1 MMMPTLPVRAPLLL
15 LLALGGLP
23 FAPLPLAATEPAG
36 AVVDLSGSA
45 TAHRPP
51 TEQPLAVRDPVF
63 LADTLST
70 APASRLDLKLGA
82 DLTLQLG
89 AASTL
94 VLADFSDEI
103 GVTLEAGAVFVDK
116 APESSARPLT
126 IDSRFGQVSVR
137 GTRVFVGP
145 SRDPFAVF
153 VERGT
158 VTVTGGGRTVTVTAG
173 QGTSIMRPGGT
184 PSAPAPWGQS
194 RIDAALAQFR
204 R

>member
-1 MMMPTLPVRAPLLL
+1 MMTPTLPVRAPLLL
-15 LLALGGLP
+15 LLALGGL
-23 FAPLPLAATEPAG
+23 ALASGPLAATEPAG

-51 TEQPLAVRDPVF
+51 TEQALSVRDPVF

-145 SRDPFAVF
+145 SREPFAVF
-153 VERGT
+153 VERGH
-158 VTVTGGGRTVTVTAG
+158 VTVTGGGSTVTLAAG
-173 QGTSIMRPGGT
+173 EGTSIAAPGAAPT
-184 PSAPAPWGQS
+184 PPARWGQP
-194 RIDAALAQFR
+194 RIDAALAPFR
-204 R
+204 

>member
-1 MMMPTLPVRAPLLL
+1 MKMSPAGSALL
-15 LLALGGLP
+15 LLAALAFPILAGG
-23 FAPLPLAATEPAG
+23 PAG
-36 AVVDLSGSA
+36 AAEKAAGNVTALTGTA
-45 TAHRPP
+45 TADRAPAEH
-51 TEQPLAVRDPVF
+51 QLAARDPVY
-63 LADTLST
+63 LADTIT
-70 APASRLDLKLGA
+70 TQAASRVDLRLGR
-82 DLTLQLG
+82 DLNLQIG
-89 AASTL
+89 EKS
-94 VLADFSDEI
+94 VLALSDFSTEI
-103 GVTLEAGAVFVDK
+103 TLALELGAVFVDK
-116 APESSARPLT
+116 DPGSASRPLV